1 MARRIRHG
9 LDYFPL
15 DTSWDLSMRLLK
27 VQFGLEGLGA
37 AIQLL
42 QMIYREGY
50 YLDWTS
56 ETEKLF
62 CLENEIDV
70 KKLNAILEFC
80 LGHGLF
86 DRGLYDQYSVLTSWA
101 IQRQWLRICIDAKR
115 KNAAIDPRLNL
126 CPEINDE
133 SDAQASGKTSENS
146 GNPRE
151 FSGKLR
157 ENSGNIRENSGNH
170 REFSGNHRELSGER
184 KEKKIKEK
192 EKKEKKSTLAEFCQ
206 QPAQSDKEI
215 PMLIQSLAKEKRAFP
230 NSPPDDTEPIS
241 IKFQKL
247 ISKSKSK

>member
-27 VQFGLEGLGA
+27 AQYGLEGLGA
-37 AIQLL
+37 IIQLM

-50 YLDWTS
+50 YIEWSS
-56 ETEKLF
+56 ETKQLF
-62 CLENEIDV
+62 CAENHIDEA
-70 KKLNAILEFC
+70 KLNAILEFC
-80 LGHGLF
+80 IGHGLF
-86 DRGLYDQYSVLTSWA
+86 DRGLYEQYSVLTSWA

-115 KNAAIDPRLNL
+115 KEATIAPQLNL
-126 CPEINDE
+126 CPEMNKKF
-133 SDAQASGKTSENS
+133 DAQASGITPENS

-151 FSGKLR
+151 FSRKLR
-157 ENSGNIRENSGNH
+157 ENSGNP

-192 EKKEKKSTLAEFCQ
+192 EKKEKKSTQAEFCQ
-206 QPAQSDKEI
+206 QPTQSAKEI

-230 NSPPDDTEPIS
+230 SGPPNDAEPIS

-247 ISKSKSK
+247 IRKGKSQ

>member
-86 DRGLYDQYSVLTSWA
+86 DRRLYDQYSVLTSWA

-115 KNAAIDPRLNL
+115 KNAAIDPHLNL

-133 SDAQASGKTSENS
+133 SEAQASGKTSENS
-146 GNPRE
+146 GNP
-151 FSGKLR
+151 
-157 ENSGNIRENSGNH
+157 

-230 NSPPDDTEPIS
+230 NGPPDDTEPIS

-247 ISKSKSK
+247 IRKGKSQ

>member
-115 KNAAIDPRLNL
+115 KNAAIDPHLNL

-133 SDAQASGKTSENS
+133 SEAQASGKTSENS

-157 ENSGNIRENSGNH
+157 ENSGKLRENSGNP
-170 REFSGNHRELSGER
+170 RENSGNIRELSGER

-230 NSPPDDTEPIS
+230 NGPPDDTEPIS

>member
-62 CLENEIDV
+62 CLENEIDA

-101 IQRQWLRICIDAKR
+101 IQRQWLRICLDAKR

-146 GNPRE
+146 ENPRE

-157 ENSGNIRENSGNH
+157 ENSGNIRE
-170 REFSGNHRELSGER
+170 FSRNHRELSGER
-184 KEKKIKEK
+184 KEKKRK
-192 EKKEKKSTLAEFCQ
+192 EKKEKKSTLAKFCQ

-230 NSPPDDTEPIS
+230 NGPPDDTEPIS

-247 ISKSKSK
+247 IRKSKSQ

>member
-157 ENSGNIRENSGNH
+157 ENSGNIRENSRNI

-184 KEKKIKEK
+184 KENKIKEK
-192 EKKEKKSTLAEFCQ
+192 EKKENKSTLAEFCQ
-206 QPAQSDKEI
+206 QPVENSREVQALIKALAQKKSTFANG
-215 PMLIQSLAKEKRAFP
+215 PPSEK
-230 NSPPDDTEPIS
+230 EPIS
-241 IKFQKL
+241 LPFQRIKNKDKQ
-247 ISKSKSK
+247 